1 MWFVRWV
8 QGVILIADIK
18 HLIPSKQGSK
28 GGSEQNDL
36 FNWFSLS
43 VIFEPFSQSC
53 CVILERIG
61 KDPKDIKKY
70 YNSSVFGPSS
80 CETLIPYALVIG
92 ENS

>member
-1 MWFVRWV
+1 MNSFVH
-8 QGVILIADIK
+8 QCVIKVCIL
-18 HLIPSKQGSK
+18 G
-28 GGSEQNDL
+28 
-36 FNWFSLS
+36 FSLS

>member
-1 MWFVRWV
+1 MNSFVH
-8 QGVILIADIK
+8 QCVIKVCILG
-18 HLIPSKQGSK
+18 L
-28 GGSEQNDL
+28 
-36 FNWFSLS
+36 SLS

>member
-1 MWFVRWV
+1 MNSFVHQCVRKV
-8 QGVILIADIK
+8 CIL
-18 HLIPSKQGSK
+18 G
-28 GGSEQNDL
+28 
-36 FNWFSLS
+36 FSLS

-61 KDPKDIKKY
+61 KDPMDIKKY